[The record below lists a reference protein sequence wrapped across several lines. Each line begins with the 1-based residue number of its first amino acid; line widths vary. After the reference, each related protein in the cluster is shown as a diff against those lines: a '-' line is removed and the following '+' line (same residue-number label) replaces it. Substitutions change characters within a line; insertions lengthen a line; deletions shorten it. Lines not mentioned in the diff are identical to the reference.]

1 MSNSTM
7 TFDNEAAGSAHGQ
20 PLEDQRG
27 SDHLMGR
34 EMSPL
39 IDQLINPSWAEV
51 QEALDRYNRDAERLR
66 HWQWWFVGMFTLYT
80 TLVGILLLKLLT
92 GQ

>member
-7 TFDNEAAGSAHGQ
+7 TFDNKKAHSALGQ
-20 PLEDQRG
+20 PAEDQRG

-51 QEALDRYNRDAERLR
+51 QGALDRYSREAKRLR
-66 HWQWWFVGMFTLYT
+66 YWQWWFVGMFTLYT
-80 TLVGILLLKLLT
+80 TLVGILLLKLLA

>member
-1 MSNSTM
+1 
-7 TFDNEAAGSAHGQ
+7 
-20 PLEDQRG
+20 
-27 SDHLMGR
+27 
-34 EMSPL
+34 
-39 IDQLINPSWAEV
+39 V

-80 TLVGILLLKLLT
+80 TLVGILLLKLLA